1 MIIDN
6 LWVTANEAS
15 FIEYSQHAQSAGLEI
30 KLSAFTLDVIS
41 GNCIVRLAPRHQ
53 AYLYDVINDFDNY
66 FFSVQPIS
74 VDKFIVADF
83 STPRFHNYKDFHLM
97 PVYTPSLPEPV
108 ETSDDYLHFADLCQG
123 DVAIDLGGYCGL
135 VSILLKEKVGP
146 AGTVLTLEPDFLNAA
161 AAKINFEL
169 YKNLTNNHI
178 SLVNKAIWHHSE
190 GINFSCEGNMGSA
203 ASNLMGGSRGRE
215 MKVKTITLGQLVQQN
230 GMEKVDFIKCD
241 VEGAECS
248 IWDDKEFFN
257 KFRPKIVIEPHLIDG
272 KMTTD
277 ECMSQ
282 LKNYGY
288 ECKLAPQ
295 TGVSAAPLI
304 YCIA

>member
-1 MIIDN
+1 
-6 LWVTANEAS
+6 
-15 FIEYSQHAQSAGLEI
+15 
-30 KLSAFTLDVIS
+30 
-41 GNCIVRLAPRHQ
+41 
-53 AYLYDVINDFDNY
+53 
-66 FFSVQPIS
+66 
-74 VDKFIVADF
+74 
-83 STPRFHNYKDFHLM
+83 M

-178 SLVNKAIWHHSE
+178 SLVDKAIWHHSE

-230 GMEKVDFIKCD
+230 GMERLISSNVMLKARSVLFGTIRNF
-241 VEGAECS
+241 S
-248 IWDDKEFFN
+248 ISFG
-257 KFRPKIVIEPHLIDG
+257 PK
-272 KMTTD
+272 
-277 ECMSQ
+277 
-282 LKNYGY
+282 
-288 ECKLAPQ
+288 
-295 TGVSAAPLI
+295 
-304 YCIA
+304 